1 MDISGDPEPLLAAA
15 IVAALT
21 RLDEEVAAVASQP
34 AARPV
39 PGRWVTSA
47 MPRPVIPPPTV
58 RRIHAGEP
66 PVSPKDGEPAS

>member
-21 RLDEEVAAVASQP
+21 RLDEEAAAAASQP

-39 PGRWVTSA
+39 QGRWVTSA
-47 MPRPVIPPPTV
+47 MPRPVVPPPTV
-58 RRIHAGEP
+58 RRIHAGEH
-66 PVSPKDGEPAS
+66 PVSPKDGGGS